1 METRRT
7 RRIQNRHNR
16 LVAVVVVSVGVLGF
30 GIGLALPRGTTV
42 ALLLLALAV
51 VGIATAGLAVAVPE
65 GTAVLERLRS
75 RFVPDREPLFPEWS
89 GTRGFR
95 TNESAQPERSWSGTV
110 RLRARDDD
118 SRDAME
124 LRSEERA

>member
-1 METRRT
+1 METRRI

-16 LVAVVVVSVGVLGF
+16 LVAIIIVSVGVLGF

-65 GTAVLERLRS
+65 GSAAFERLRS
-75 RFVPDREPLFPEWS
+75 RLVPDREPLFPEWS
-89 GTRGFR
+89 GTRGFSA
-95 TNESAQPERSWSGTV
+95 NESTR
-110 RLRARDDD
+110 
-118 SRDAME
+118 RDAMKN
-124 LRSEERA
+124 